1 MSQALP
7 FAQAGFTL
15 ATGAFGAKAKNTQA
29 KELEYQAKIQNL
41 QGRQTSVLHR
51 ERLNGALNTIEA
63 LKASRNVRESF
74 GASARR
80 QKNLSNAD
88 RNENT
93 ALLSSHLR
101 EDSLNRQAAG
111 LRKSAKFSFLGSIFN
126 AGSGL
131 ADRLKGP

>member
-7 FAQAGFTL
+7 FAQAGLSL
-15 ATGAFGAKAKNTQA
+15 ASGVFQSKSLNRQA
-29 KELEYQAKIQNL
+29 RELEHQAKIQNL

-63 LKASRNVRESF
+63 LKATRNVRESF
-74 GASARR
+74 GTSARR
-80 QKNLSNAD
+80 QKTLSNAD

-101 EDSLNRQAAG
+101 EDSLNRQAAS
-111 LRKSAKFSFLGSIFN
+111 LKKSAKFSFFSTIANTGLGL
-126 AGSGL
+126 ASGL
-131 ADRLKGP
+131 SGP